1 MENPLFVGLIV
12 FAVIMA
18 GALAGLG
25 LSQILPAH
33 HLSSETQSLV
43 SLSMAVVATVSA
55 LVLGL
60 LISNANNS
68 FATYG
73 REVTE
78 LSAEMIRLDRLLRH
92 YGPDAA
98 PARVLLQ
105 QYAAHKAGELF
116 PDDPAKVSLG
126 NLATYNL
133 LERVEDAVLDLKPTN
148 AREQWLI
155 AQALTDAAKIGEM
168 RWILRQ
174 QVEQEI
180 PGPVVGLLV
189 FWLTVLFGSFGLFA
203 PRNLV
208 SAITLTLCA
217 LAVAGAVGMMLELEK
232 GFGGLV
238 HVSPEPMRQAV
249 TALQAPD

>member
-1 MENPLFVGLIV
+1 VENSLVIGLIV

-25 LSQILPAH
+25 LSQVLPAH

-78 LSAEMIRLDRLLRH
+78 LSAEMLRLDRLLRH
-92 YGPDAA
+92 YGPEADS
-98 PARVLLQ
+98 ARELLQ
-105 QYAAHKAGELF
+105 QYASRKTVELF

-126 NLATYNL
+126 EPATYNL
-133 LERVEDAVLDLKPTN
+133 LERAEDAVLALKPAT

-174 QVEQEI
+174 QVEQET

-203 PRNLV
+203 PRNIV

-217 LAVAGAVGMMLELEK
+217 MAVAGAVGMMLELEK
-232 GFGGLV
+232 GFGGMI

-249 TALQAPD
+249 AALQAPD